1 MFKFKHPFTGEQVEM
16 SEHRF
21 NRFRAAYPH
30 IHFDFTEVTEQT
42 EETTGEQVEEKP
54 KKSKSPKKTE
64 IDG

>member
-21 NRFRAAYPH
+21 KKFKATYPH
-30 IHFDFTEVTEQT
+30 VHFDVPEQT